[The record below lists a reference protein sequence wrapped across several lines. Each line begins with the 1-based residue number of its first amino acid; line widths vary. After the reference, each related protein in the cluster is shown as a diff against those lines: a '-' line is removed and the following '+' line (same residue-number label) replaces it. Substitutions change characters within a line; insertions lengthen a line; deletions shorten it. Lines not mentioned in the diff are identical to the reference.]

1 MLNELR
7 DKFSKSKIKE
17 IRNKIY
23 VKQKIEPHFKELEKK
38 NIFLRKKKTLKQYR
52 EKQEEIDSKRFK
64 KEKD

>member
-23 VKQKIEPHFKELEKK
+23 VKQKIEPHFQELEKK